1 MVRPRRQVPV
11 SPTLLE
17 LLPSWELSLQAGHKS
32 PGTIRSYL
40 DSVRG
45 LSAFLIDGG
54 MRADVEGVSPD
65 EIRAFLARSLEVS
78 SPGNAHKHF
87 RNLRVFFGWL
97 VAEGERAEGS
107 PLAEVEPP
115 KVDRKPVRPLTEQE
129 QARLLAVCAGDS
141 WIDRRD
147 TAIMRILMDNGMRV
161 SALAGLR
168 YSASDPEANDV
179 WLGRHVLRIILGG
192 GDVYLAPLGRKSA
205 AAVDRYLRARTR
217 LRHASSPWLWLP
229 ERGVTAHGGDRRLT
243 ATGIQQMLHRRG
255 EEAGI
260 SGVFPHRFR
269 HTMASGY
276 LREGGDPLNLMRV
289 GGWKS
294 PVMARHYAE
303 TAGTEALAEHA
314 RLSPGDRI

>member
-1 MVRPRRQVPV
+1 M
-11 SPTLLE
+11 SPTLAE

-45 LSAFLIDGG
+45 LSAFLIDEG
-54 MRADVEGVSPD
+54 MRADVDGVGAD
-65 EIRAFLARSLEVS
+65 DIRAFLAHTLEVS

-97 VAEGERAEGS
+97 VAEGERAGGT

-115 KVDRKPVRPLTEQE
+115 KVDRKPVRPLSEE
-129 QARLLAVCAGDS
+129 ELARLLAVCAGDS

-168 YSASDPEANDV
+168 YSATDPDANDV
-179 WLGRHVLRIILGG
+179 WLARHVLRITLPGG
-192 GDVYLAPLGRKSA
+192 EGYLAPLGRKSA

-217 LRHASSPWLWLP
+217 LKHASSPWLWLP

-243 ATGIQQMLHRRG
+243 AAGIQQMLHRRG

-260 SGVFPHRFR
+260 PGVFPHRFR

-289 GGWKS
+289 GGWKT
-294 PVMARHYAE
+294 PATVRQYVE
-303 TAGTEALAEHA
+303 LALAEHA